1 MKGPH
6 IIVESP
12 FENSI
17 SEVLSTEFWGFLLFI
32 LVETIIE
39 KALLVHLIE
48 LFQKNLR
55 ISIVNSE
62 QVLKQIENV
71 RVLVM
76 LIKVDLDSREKLF
89 DHHIQSKVIVPTA
102 QVKLL
107 FSGREQ

>member
-6 IIVESP
+6 IIMESP
-12 FENSI
+12 FKDSI
-17 SEVLSTEFWGFLLFI
+17 SKVLSTEFGGFLLFV

-71 RVLVM
+71 RVLIM

-89 DHHIQSKVIVPTA
+89 DHDVQSKVIVPTA